1 MDGGDRGR
9 RCDVKDK
16 EDGGDRERWY
26 FVTVVTAGSRG
37 HSDGGQYLFSDSGDT
52 DGRYPKA
59 DDSVEM

>member
-16 EDGGDRERWY
+16 EDGGERWY

-37 HSDGGQYLFSDSGDT
+37 YSDGGQYLFSDSGDA